1 MRPLD
6 ARRVL
11 IALVVTWGS
20 LARGADAPPPVLLD
34 EVVVPL
40 SRSPAPRDPTA
51 AATVVEAERFAGE
64 LKGVAELAA
73 TAPGV
78 AIRGYG
84 GLGQLSTLSIRG
96 SASGSVR
103 VLLDGI
109 PLDTAAGGGVDLS
122 SIPLHWVDRVEVV
135 RGAEGAYYGAG
146 ALGGAVNVVTLPAV
160 AGKWGAEVTGGSF
173 GTVSAVADVGVGG
186 DRWAVLA
193 AVTGSSTQGNFP
205 FLTPREP
212 SIPDSPLVL
221 RIRQNDAA
229 AQGGLLVKG
238 RYLPGVDRLDGVLQ
252 LSWGWRQL
260 PGVPASPT
268 PLDWQRGGRASGAAR
283 WAHLAGS
290 GLTLEAGAAGRIESL
305 DVVVAPPGGA
315 GPTDQRDLAGGGDA
329 KVTWE
334 AGPSLLTV
342 GALASYERLDSTA
355 SGDHQRPTFAAWAA
369 DDFTVGKERA
379 RISPALRVDAVG
391 PFVGWSGKLGGSAG
405 IGGPWSVRASGGRT
419 FRPPSFSELYL
430 VQGPFEPNPD
440 LRPEVAWSLDGA
452 LVYDGKLGRASLGGF
467 GTLYEDLIVYVTGR
481 VPGSFKP
488 QNASRASAAGA
499 EVELLSAA
507 ARELWNLQG
516 QVSYTFLA
524 TKELRGVPGVVG
536 KELPQ
541 RPRNRA
547 FARVSIDPGV
557 AGGHLEAQYVGL
569 QYLDVRN
576 IHSAPASLVVNAGA
590 FARILRS
597 PEVRVGAEVKNLLDD
612 RTLQDGFGYPLPSRT
627 LLVTLRVGSFP
638 GEPSP

>member
-1 MRPLD
+1 MRHLD

-11 IALVVTWGS
+11 LALGVTWGR
-20 LARGADAPPPVLLD
+20 LALGDDAPPPVLLD
-34 EVVVPL
+34 EVVVALP
-40 SRSPAPRDPTA
+40 RSPAPQDATA
-51 AATVVEAERFAGE
+51 SATVVEAGRFAGE

-78 AIRGYG
+78 GIRGYG
-84 GLGQLSTLSIRG
+84 GLGQLSTISIRG
-96 SASGSVR
+96 SASGGVL

-173 GTVSAVADVGVGG
+173 GTTSAVADVGLGG
-186 DRWAVLA
+186 DRWSLLA
-193 AVTGSSTQGNFP
+193 AVTASSTLGDFP
-205 FLTPREP
+205 YLTPLDP
-212 SIPDSPLVL
+212 SVPGSPLVL
-221 RIRQNDAA
+221 QIRQNDAA
-229 AQGGLLVKG
+229 AQAGLLVKG
-238 RYLPGVDRLDGVLQ
+238 KYVPGADVLDGVLQ

-268 PLDWQRGGRASGAAR
+268 PLDWQRGGRASGALR
-283 WAHLAGS
+283 WSHHAGS
-290 GLTLEAGAAGRIESL
+290 GLVFEAGAAGRVESL
-305 DVVVAPPGGA
+305 DLWVAPPGGA
-315 GPTDQRDLAGGGDA
+315 GPTNQLDLEGGGNA

-334 AGPSLLTV
+334 AGPSLLTA
-342 GALASYERLDSTA
+342 GALAAWERLDSTA
-355 SGDHQRPTFAAWAA
+355 SGDHQRPTLAAWLA
-369 DDFTVGKERA
+369 DDLTLGAQEA

-391 PFVGWSGKLGGSAG
+391 PFVGWSAKLGGSAR
-405 IGGPWSVRASGGRT
+405 IAGPWSVRASGGRT

-430 VQGPFEPNPD
+430 VQGAFEPNPD
-440 LRPEVAWSLDGA
+440 LRPELAWSVDGA
-452 LVYDGKLGRASLGGF
+452 FVYDGPLGRASLGGF
-467 GTLYEDLIVYVTGR
+467 GTLYDDLIVYETGR

-488 QNASRASAAGA
+488 RNASRASAAGA
-499 EVELLSAA
+499 EVEVLTAA
-507 ARELWNLQG
+507 ARKLWGLQG

-524 TKELRGVPGVVG
+524 TTELRGVPGVVG

-569 QYLDVRN
+569 QYLDARN

-597 PEVRVGAEVKNLLDD
+597 PEVRIGAEVKNLLDD

-627 LLVTLRVGSFP
+627 LLVTLSVGS
-638 GEPSP
+638 SPPEN